1 MRRFVGALAIL
12 ALVLASCGGS
22 APAGGG
28 GGGAGGGAGDLPAPS
43 TVIFGSAFDPGSF
56 VVTGKTGTIKQGTT
70 PLIAVARIFT
80 ARPAS
85 EVTVTVGSG
94 SRNLAAR
101 PVTASNNAQQADTFA
116 FDLSAD
122 NLGPGTWVVDFTA
135 AGRIVASGF
144 LVVTP

>member
-1 MRRFVGALAIL
+1 MRRFVGTLAIL
-12 ALVLASCGGS
+12 ALVLAGCGGS
-22 APAGGG
+22 APAAGGG
-28 GGGAGGGAGDLPAPS
+28 GGGGGGDLPAPS

-70 PLIAVARIFT
+70 PLVAVARIFT

-101 PVTASNNAQQADTFA
+101 PVTASNNAEQADIFA

-122 NLGPGTWVVDFTA
+122 HLGPGTWVVDFAA